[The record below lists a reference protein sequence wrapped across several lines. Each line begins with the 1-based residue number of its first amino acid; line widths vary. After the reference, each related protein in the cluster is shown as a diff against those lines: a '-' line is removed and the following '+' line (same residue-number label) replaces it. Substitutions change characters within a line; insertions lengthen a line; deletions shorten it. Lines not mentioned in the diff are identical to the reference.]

1 MNANT
6 STSQSLAPRQEG
18 AVGGRDAGQPRP
30 SLLPPVDVYED
41 ENAITVLAD
50 MPGVAKEDLTVRVEG
65 DTLTLEAELRLGES
79 QDMQATWAEVR
90 APLYRRSF
98 TLSRELDAA
107 RIEAALKD
115 GVLTLTLPK
124 REHARPRRIEVRS
137 A

>member
-6 STSQSLAPRQEG
+6 NQALAPRREG
-18 AVGGRDAGQPRP
+18 AVSERDAVQARP
-30 SLLPPVDVYED
+30 SVLPPVDVYED

-50 MPGVAKEDLTVRVEG
+50 LPGVAKDDLTLRVEG
-65 DTLTLEAELRLGES
+65 DTLTLEADLKLGEAP
-79 QDMQATWAEVR
+79 DMQVTWAEVR
-90 APLYRRSF
+90 APVYRRSF
-98 TLSRELDAA
+98 TLSRELDTA